1 LDYILIR
8 FMKISS
14 SAKNSGFQLIE
25 ILFVTV
31 VIGILAGISVPS
43 MLSQKKTFKNSVN
56 SIETLLKTVNLS
68 ARANSGNPYRITVV
82 SQVVNGQT
90 QQTLAVDLSQNG
102 SCDPSAP
109 AQNWQRDVK
118 KEYTLPPE
126 VQVVTTGP
134 NAFPSTSVSNGI
146 CFNGRG
152 ETFGGSRS
160 LTLVDTQQFNNAASA
175 ILTVS
180 VVGDVSR
187 QTFDKNNA
195 PIAGGKL

>member
-1 LDYILIR
+1 
-8 FMKISS
+8 MKISS
-14 SAKNSGFQLIE
+14 SAKNSGFQLVE
-25 ILFVTV
+25 VLVVTV
-31 VIGILAGISVPS
+31 VIGILAGIAVPS
-43 MLSQKKTFKNSVN
+43 MLSQKRTFKNSVN

-68 ARANSGNPYRITVV
+68 ARSNSGNPYRITVV
-82 SQVVNGQT
+82 SQVVSGQT

-102 SCDPSAP
+102 SCDPAGP

-126 VQVVTTGP
+126 IQVVTTGP

-160 LTLVDTQQFNNAASA
+160 LMLIDTQKINPATSA

-187 QTFDKNNA
+187 QTFDQNNS